1 MKVTTAEQRFV
12 ENYAKPQEDNLRK
25 SENHCT
31 LSVVIAWVNP
41 FELLQPTLDS
51 LLNVSKRKPDEIIV
65 VTRHDESEKKRLQ
78 ILYPNITLIGAPSNT
93 TITRLRSIGIRHS
106 SGDVIVVTEDHCIA
120 TPDWLKA
127 VENKIEQGYD
137 IVGGPIENDCKKRLR
152 DWAAFLT
159 EYAFAILPAAPLS
172 IQDGESKTE
181 PIPGN
186 NVAYKRE
193 FLKGLCETL
202 DEDLWESFYHKRLEA
217 DGAKMIHEPEMLL
230 YHRHPFD
237 FFYFV
242 KQRYHFCRS
251 FAAMRCKTLNR
262 PNHFKYGVGSLVL
275 PPFLWLRGLL
285 TLVKKRRFVGLYFLC
300 SPLISIYLCAGAFG
314 EMTGYFLGGGNS
326 LEYVE

>member
-1 MKVTTAEQRFV
+1 MKAITAEQRFV
-12 ENYAKPQEDNLRK
+12 ENNAKPQEDYLTK
-25 SENHCT
+25 PEKHCT
-31 LSVVIAWVNP
+31 ISVVIAWVNL

-51 LLNVSKRKPDEIIV
+51 LLGVSKRKPDEIIV

-93 TITRLRSIGIRHS
+93 TITKLRSIGIRHS

-127 VENKIEQGYD
+127 AEKKFEQGYD
-137 IVGGPIENDCKKRLR
+137 IVGGPVENDCTKRLR

-159 EYAFAILPAAPLS
+159 EYAFAILPARS
-172 IQDGESKTE
+172 STQNGEEKTE

-202 DEDLWESFYHKRLEA
+202 DEDLWESFYHKRLEEN
-217 DGAKMIHEPEMLL
+217 GAKIIHEPVMLL
-230 YHRHPFD
+230 HHRHPFD

-251 FAAMRCKTLNR
+251 FAAMRCKTFNR
-262 PNHFKYGVGSLVL
+262 VNQFKYGFGSLLL

-314 EMTGYFLGGGNS
+314 EMIGYFFGGGNS